1 MDGGPPHPDQ
11 LWNRQQGAPAT
22 ETPRSASCPF
32 HARVQT
38 SALHEVTGIPTQTSL
53 HLGSKERKEVPKG
66 PGHKRAADCQG
77 PRGPAGRP
85 DGERSSCSL
94 MRACTSV
101 RGLLEGSTP
110 STSCSLQGPTQTLPG
125 SKTLARPSPR
135 DLGIPEP
142 CQGGMF
148 QYQGGSLSISQQ
160 AKLKKKTKETALGEG
175 QRV

>member
-1 MDGGPPHPDQ
+1 
-11 LWNRQQGAPAT
+11 
-22 ETPRSASCPF
+22 
-32 HARVQT
+32 
-38 SALHEVTGIPTQTSL
+38 
-53 HLGSKERKEVPKG
+53 
-66 PGHKRAADCQG
+66 
-77 PRGPAGRP
+77 
-85 DGERSSCSL
+85 

-148 QYQGGSLSISQQ
+148 QYQGGSLSISHQ
-160 AKLKKKTKETALGEG
+160 AKLKKKNNRNSSRRGAEGLG
-175 QRV
+175 QDPPL